1 MRIQLSESQQSASQ
15 SNKESIST
23 QLCSTAANVTG
34 QAVGQK
40 ENHPPSPDSEP
51 PSLSKQVHKLVA
63 ASDRE
68 ACSVSSTPRSSPKTS
83 SRHTTKHATSLQDT
97 GTQTLSNT
105 DTASTSLSSSSSSSS
120 SYSIHLEQW
129 STPAKEEAQTMV
141 SIAVQV
147 SPPPGMV
154 QPTSPV
160 VKRPELVL
168 APHDEGGSEFIR
180 VDDIEEQES
189 TIVGEELEISAWSSL
204 SSVSTLE
211 DEEGCQKLP
220 HPDSDQLELPVK
232 TTGLP
237 CR

>member
-1 MRIQLSESQQSASQ
+1 MRIQLSESQQSASR

-34 QAVGQK
+34 QAVEQK
-40 ENHPPSPDSEP
+40 ENHPPSPEGEP
-51 PSLSKQVHKLVA
+51 PSLSEQVRKLVT

-68 ACSVSSTPRSSPKTS
+68 ARSVSSTPRSSPKTS
-83 SRHTTKHATSLQDT
+83 DRHTTKHATSLQDT
-97 GTQTLSNT
+97 GTQTLSNA
-105 DTASTSLSSSSSSSS
+105 DTASTSLSSSSS

-147 SPPPGMV
+147 SPPPEMV

-168 APHDEGGSEFIR
+168 PAPHDEGGSEFIR
-180 VDDIEEQES
+180 VDDIEEKES